1 MSNLVL
7 ICPNH
12 HRAIHRCDAP
22 FDWEKNAFIFQE
34 NEETLILLNHELA
47 A

>member
-1 MSNLVL
+1 VL

-22 FDWEKNAFIFQE
+22 FDFEHNAFVFSNI
-34 NEETLILLNHELA
+34 NESLKRLHHALVDC
-47 A
+47 